1 MKRLCLALVICLVL
15 CAVGPSAELTIQSI
29 DVKQPETEYDRC
41 GEIQVVSDAL
51 ESAESEQS
59 ILSPKEIS
67 EPEVSFFESVENS
80 EPFEESGV
88 FEESTVIEEAIVIEE
103 SIAEE
108 TEISEEPEEHKPRIS
123 QPEQY
128 FVYDSSK
135 GVVSHTG
142 ELDGMLYMASIT
154 KLYTVHIALKYLKPN
169 ELLTVGGELG
179 FVAFD
184 ASVAGLERGDV
195 LTVEQL
201 IAGALLPSGND
212 AAYVL
217 AVAAGRKILNK
228 PNCREKLALDAFI
241 AEMNRRAKLD
251 GMKSTRFVNPDGYHN
266 DGHYTSMNDV
276 LTISKIAIENDLI
289 IKYTSMREFEVV
301 LGERTLKW
309 HNTNMLIHP
318 ESELYRKNVIGLK
331 TGFTDRAGACIVVAE
346 KIGNRTVIVGVFGCD
361 SMKARYEEAYSLL
374 KRAA

>member
-1 MKRLCLALVICLVL
+1 MKRLCLALVICLML

-41 GEIQVVSDAL
+41 GEIQAVSDTL

-59 ILSPKEIS
+59 ILLPKEIS
-67 EPEVSFFESVENS
+67 EPEVSFSESVENS

-88 FEESTVIEEAIVIEE
+88 FEESTVIEESAVVEGSE
-103 SIAEE
+103 NSEE
-108 TEISEEPEEHKPRIS
+108 TEEHKPRIS

-169 ELLTVGGELG
+169 DLLTVGGELG

-251 GMKSTRFVNPDGYHN
+251 GMKSTRFVNPDGYHD

-301 LGERTLKW
+301 LGERTLTW
-309 HNTNMLIHP
+309 RNTNMLIHP

-331 TGFTDRAGACIVVAE
+331 TGFTDRAGACIVVVE
-346 KIGNRTVIVGVFGCD
+346 RIGNRTVIVGIFGCD
-361 SMKARYEEAYSLL
+361 SMKERYEEAYSLL